1 MKFYSRILLFL
12 LISCFCVACKS
23 NQDNS
28 KQRLFSNDEKPKV
41 LSTIGMINDLVRQIG
56 GDHIETLTL
65 INGELDPHSYQ
76 LVKGDD
82 EKLSR
87 ANIIFFNGL
96 GLEHGPSLQRH
107 LQQHRNAIALGD
119 ELQKQYPEQ
128 IIYYHGQL
136 DPHVWMDVSLWA
148 KTVPFIVKTLSAED
162 PAHADD
168 YQKNG
173 EKLQIEMNKS
183 DAEIREMFKQV
194 PDAKRYLVTSHDAFN
209 YFGRAYLATDEE
221 RSSGLWHERV
231 AAPEGLAPESQLSSK
246 DIQIIIDHL
255 EKYDIRVLFPE
266 SNISKDSI
274 KKIISAGKEKG
285 LKLDLATISLYADA
299 MGGSGTD
306 EDTYLK
312 MILHNARVIKDTL
325 IKTNHD

>member
-1 MKFYSRILLFL
+1 MNFNLRLVFLF
-12 LISCFCVACKS
+12 LISCFCISCQN

-28 KQRLFSNDEKPKV
+28 TKHWFSNDGKPKV

-56 GDHIETLTL
+56 GEHIETLTL

-119 ELQKQYPEQ
+119 ELQKQYPDQ
-128 IIYYHGQL
+128 IIYYQGQL
-136 DPHVWMDVSLWA
+136 DPHIWMDVSLWA
-148 KTVPFIVKTLSAED
+148 KTIPFIVKALSAED
-162 PAHADD
+162 PAHAAD
-168 YQKNG
+168 YQKNA
-173 EKLQIEMNKS
+173 EKLQIEMTSTDKELRN
-183 DAEIREMFKQV
+183 MFKEV

-209 YFGRAYLATDEE
+209 YFARAYLATDEE
-221 RSSGLWHERV
+221 RASGKWQERV
-231 AAPEGLAPESQLSSK
+231 AAPEGLAPDSQLSSK

-255 EKYDIRVLFPE
+255 EKYDIHVLFPE

-285 LKLDLATISLYADA
+285 LNLHLATISLYADA
-299 MGGSGTD
+299 MGATGTD
-306 EDTYLK
+306 GDTYLK
-312 MILHNARVIKDTL
+312 MILHDAKIIRDTL
-325 IKTNHD
+325 NEN